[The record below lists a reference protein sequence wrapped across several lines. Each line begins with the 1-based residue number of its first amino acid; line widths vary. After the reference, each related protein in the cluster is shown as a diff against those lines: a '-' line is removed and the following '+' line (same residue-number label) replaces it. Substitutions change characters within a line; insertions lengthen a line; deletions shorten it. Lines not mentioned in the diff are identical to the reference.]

1 MTSIGQLREDVD
13 RLLAGLDEDV
23 FLCLAR
29 SDEGLVLEGNRAGLV
44 RLAAIALRLATNPAP
59 GSHLHLDAAS
69 ELDEADSSL
78 VLGFRQAPWA

>member
-1 MTSIGQLREDVD
+1 MNKIGQLREDVD
-13 RLLAGLDEDV
+13 RLLGSLDEDV
-23 FLCLAR
+23 FLSLAR
-29 SDEGLVLEGNRAGLV
+29 SDEGLVLEANRAGLV
-44 RLAAIALRLATNPAP
+44 RLASIALRLATDPAP